1 MSYSNTIF
9 AVTAGALAAWACG
22 GPAPSAPPP
31 TSAVPV
37 ATERATPP
45 AGATQAP
52 EDEWE
57 REHRETPVH
66 GGVIQGILADVPAGP
81 ELEVVA
87 ELDQAPGNVTVTPA
101 GRIVMSLHQ
110 FYDPTLRVVTL
121 DENNQPAPFAAA
133 AKVDAVLGIQ
143 ADRDGVVWMLDNGM
157 RTNKPRRL
165 VGWDARRNRKV
176 ADIAL
181 NKVTPRDAFLNDL
194 VVDRDHDAVY
204 IADPAGGANAAIVVV
219 DLKTKKARRVLEG
232 HASVVPEDVDLVIDG
247 APVRVR
253 TPDGN
258 EIRPRIGINPIA
270 ADAQNEWLY
279 YGPMH
284 GTRLYRVRTADL
296 RDPKLGPE
304 ALAARVETWAERPIS
319 DGISMDADGNI
330 YISDVG
336 NNAVGVIGAD
346 RTYRILVQDPRLSWP
361 DAFSFGPD
369 GKLYVVA
376 NQLHRTARLNA
387 GTQTATPP
395 FLVLRFQPLAAGVT
409 GR

>member
-1 MSYSNTIF
+1 MSLIKVIPVV
-9 AVTAGALAAWACG
+9 AAGALAAWACG
-22 GPAPSAPPP
+22 GPSSSSPPP

-37 ATERATPP
+37 AAERTAP
-45 AGATQAP
+45 APGASQPQPHGQAEAEPQP
-52 EDEWE
+52 E
-57 REHRETPVH
+57 
-66 GGVIQGILADVPAGP
+66 P
-81 ELEVVA
+81 EPEPDLEVVA
-87 ELDQAPGNVTVTPA
+87 ALEQAPGNITVTPS

-110 FYDPTLRVVTL
+110 FYDPALRVVTL
-121 DENNQPAPFAAA
+121 DENGTLAPFAAA

-165 VGWDARRNRKV
+165 IGWDADKNRKT
-176 ADIAL
+176 ADINL
-181 NKVTPRDAFLNDL
+181 SKVTPKDAFLNDL
-194 VVDRDHDAVY
+194 VVDRDHDTVY

-232 HASVVPEDVDLVIDG
+232 HESVVPEDIDLVIDG
-247 APVRVR
+247 TPVRVR
-253 TPDGN
+253 APGGN

-284 GTRLYRVRTADL
+284 GKTLYRVRTADL
-296 RDPKLGPE
+296 RDGALKPE
-304 ALAARVETWAERPIS
+304 ELAGRVEKWAERPIS
-319 DGISMDADGNI
+319 DGISMDNAGNI
-330 YISDVG
+330 YISDIS
-336 NNAVGVIGAD
+336 NNAVGVITAD
-346 RTYRILVQDPRLSWP
+346 RKYRILVQDERLSWP

-387 GTQTATPP
+387 GTETAASP
-395 FLVLRFQPLAAGVT
+395 FYVLRFQPLAEGVT

>member
-1 MSYSNTIF
+1 MIPVV
-9 AVTAGALAAWACG
+9 AAGAALAAWACS
-22 GPAPSAPPP
+22 GPSSSSPPP

-37 ATERATPP
+37 AAERTETPG
-45 AGATQAP
+45 ASQGATQPQPHGQAEAQPKP
-52 EDEWE
+52 E
-57 REHRETPVH
+57 
-66 GGVIQGILADVPAGP
+66 P
-81 ELEVVA
+81 ELEIVA
-87 ELDQAPGNVTVTPA
+87 ALDQAPGNITVTPS

-110 FYDPTLRVVTL
+110 FYEPKLRVVTL
-121 DENNQPAPFAAA
+121 DENNQMVPFAAA

-157 RTNKPRRL
+157 RGNKPRRL
-165 VGWDARRNRKV
+165 IGWDADKNRKT
-176 ADIAL
+176 ADINL
-181 NKVTPRDAFLNDL
+181 NKVSPKDAFLNDL
-194 VVDRDHDAVY
+194 VVDRDHDTVY

-232 HASVVPEDVDLVIDG
+232 HESVVAEDVDLVVGDT
-247 APVRVR
+247 PVRVR
-253 TPDGN
+253 TPDGK
-258 EIRPRIGINPIA
+258 EIRPHLGINPIA

-284 GTRLYRVRTADL
+284 GKTLYRVRTSDL
-296 RDPKLGPE
+296 RDPALKPE
-304 ALAARVETWAERPIS
+304 ELAGRVEKWAERPIS
-319 DGISMDADGNI
+319 DGIAMDSAGNI

-336 NNAVGVIGAD
+336 ASAVGVIGAD
-346 RTYRILVQDPRLSWP
+346 RKYRILVQDERLSWP

-387 GTQTATPP
+387 GTQTAAPP
-395 FLVLRFQPLAAGVT
+395 FHVLRFQPLAEGVT

>member
-1 MSYSNTIF
+1 M
-9 AVTAGALAAWACG
+9 AAGALAAWACG
-22 GPAPSAPPP
+22 GPTQSSPPP

-37 ATERATPP
+37 AAERTPPP
-45 AGATQAP
+45 AGAAQEQVQEEEEQDQTYVGYLGA
-52 EDEWE
+52 E
-57 REHRETPVH
+57 
-66 GGVIQGILADVPAGP
+66 PAGP

-87 ELDQAPGNVTVTPA
+87 ELDQAPGNITVTPA

-110 FYDPTLRVVTL
+110 FYDPTLRVVML

-143 ADRDGVVWMLDNGM
+143 SDPGGVVWMLDNGM

-165 VGWDARRNRKV
+165 IGWDTDKNRKV

-181 NKVTPRDAFLNDL
+181 NKATPRDAFLNDL
-194 VVDRDHDAVY
+194 VVDRDHDTVY

-247 APVRVR
+247 TPVRVR

-258 EIRPRIGINPIA
+258 EMRPRIGINPIA
-270 ADAQNEWLY
+270 ADARNEWLY

-284 GTRLYRVRTADL
+284 GKTLYRVRTADL
-296 RDPKLGPE
+296 RDPKLTPA
-304 ALAARVETWAERPIS
+304 ALAERVETWAERPIS
-319 DGISMDADGNI
+319 DGIAMDNDGNI
-330 YISDVG
+330 YISDIG

-346 RTYRILVQDPRLSWP
+346 RTYRILVQDARLSWP